1 MADGRSLKKFLTK
14 HRHFE
19 LYKDDQNREK
29 VKCKLT
35 GHELPARLSDLEN
48 YIKGKKYQRLTKEVP
63 DKSPGYEEY
72 KEFLVPS
79 EKNRNQLYCQLT
91 KKYINNAPHHIQRHV
106 MGKHFGRALEKHHE
120 KLNMEAEEADEDMW
134 VPSDLESESE
144 LEEEEESEKKEED
157 EDDSGGEFSSEGTK
171 DHEKLNMEA
180 EEADEDMWVPSDLE
194 SESELEEEE
203 ESEKKEEDEDDSGG
217 EFSSEDEEDPYE
229 RKEDGLKRTLKKTNE
244 TKATKKVK
252 ASAGPKL
259 IKQKDIKQPKET
271 KAKKSS
277 KT

>member
-1 MADGRSLKKFLTK
+1 
-14 HRHFE
+14 
-19 LYKDDQNREK
+19 
-29 VKCKLT
+29 
-35 GHELPARLSDLEN
+35 
-48 YIKGKKYQRLTKEVP
+48 LTKEVP

-157 EDDSGGEFSSEGTK
+157 EDDSGGEFSSE
-171 DHEKLNMEA
+171 
-180 EEADEDMWVPSDLE
+180 
-194 SESELEEEE
+194 
-203 ESEKKEEDEDDSGG
+203 
-217 EFSSEDEEDPYE
+217 DEEDPYE

-259 IKQKDIKQPKET
+259 IKQKDIKQPKKT